1 LRLRKAKIE
10 SEKQEHERE
19 ASEWPANA
27 HLECIVTT
35 LERWHILQ
43 LFKIANSGAKPD
55 ESWFRPSA
63 IVRGYGLSLS
73 STQLVAVLVVALL
86 TGINASGLRYGKL
99 IQHIFT
105 VSKLALVVLFR
116 YRMATAGLGLLIVAL
131 GIPVYFLFRRTLR
144 PSVGSNI
151 DPISDDAMS
160 GTL

>member
-1 LRLRKAKIE
+1 
-10 SEKQEHERE
+10 
-19 ASEWPANA
+19 
-27 HLECIVTT
+27 LECIVTT
-35 LERWHILQ
+35 LERWDILQ

-116 YRMATAGLGLLIVAL
+116 YRMATAGLGLLMVAL

-144 PSVGSNI
+144 PSVGSSI